1 MIEQDM
7 MFMFFAGFLIFVIG
21 ICIGQFMLKADTESA
36 VRKVEQWIDDTTSNK
51 WVQYEIY
58 QDLEEKYEA
67 LLREYEQYRGTMKAI
82 NDCCKGDKSE

>member
-1 MIEQDM
+1 M

-51 WVQYEIY
+51 WVQYEMY
-58 QDLEEKYEA
+58 QELEEKYENV
-67 LLREYEQYRGTMKAI
+67 LREYEQYRGTMRAI
-82 NDCCKGDKSE
+82 DDCCKKSKKDD